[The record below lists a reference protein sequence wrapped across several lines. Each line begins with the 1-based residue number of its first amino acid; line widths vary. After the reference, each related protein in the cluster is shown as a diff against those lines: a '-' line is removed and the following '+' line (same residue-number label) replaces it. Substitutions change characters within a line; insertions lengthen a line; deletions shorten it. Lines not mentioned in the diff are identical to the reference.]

1 MDNIFKLYL
10 TALSKQSL
18 ADKTEATNRG
28 DLQDLLESIAS
39 TEIKIIHEKSRANS
53 QISIF
58 GTPDFTV
65 KKGALIIGYV
75 ENKRIGEDLE
85 KTIKSDQ
92 IKKYQQLNDNILI
105 TNYCDWV
112 LLTKSENK
120 TENIVRASLCTP
132 DDLHQKGF
140 RVSDKNRQAVASLLQ
155 QFFST
160 APAKISRASELAYE
174 LAMRGK
180 ILRGLLQ
187 TELNRQQI
195 EAQHSKLYG
204 LYGAFKQEIS
214 SALKIEEFADA
225 FAQTLAYGLFMAKLN
240 AGETTDIDLYNAK
253 QHIANNFALIQEMVS
268 FLDELDKPEYQEAK
282 WVIDEILAMMN
293 RLDLHEIERDLADTT
308 VRKPQ
313 KGDSEETIEAKK
325 YFYHDPYIYFYE
337 DFLKAWDAS
346 TRKARG
352 VYYTPPPAVNFIIRA
367 VDDILQTEFAIGQGL
382 ADKNHVTMLDFATG
396 TGTFLLEAFRQILEK
411 TDKGMR
417 DRLIGAHLLKNFYG
431 FEYLIAP
438 YTVAHLKLSQY
449 LKNENYQ
456 MKNHER
462 LQIYLTNSLEN
473 KEGQGNL
480 LLPALTKESET
491 AFDIKTQQSI
501 LVITGN
507 PPYNVKSQNN
517 SKWITKL
524 IETYKHLD
532 GKKLNEANSK
542 VLQDDY
548 VKFIRFAQY
557 KMQDIERGIIAI
569 ITSHS
574 FLDNPTFRGMRKSLM
589 QDFDKIYLLDLH
601 GNSRKKEVSPD
612 GSPDV
617 NIFDIQQGVAISILI
632 KDKNIKDKGIFH
644 ADFYGARQSKYNNLF
659 KGNLKK
665 IKKKLKP
672 VAPFY
677 LFTPQDNQNLKPY
690 YQNWAVNDIFPIHST
705 GVKTHRDH
713 FAIAFDKNILKQR
726 ITDFCN
732 LEITD
737 DEIVN
742 KYDLKNTNHFE
753 TSSARKKLAK
763 DNQFQ
768 QAFTQLLYRPF
779 DERAYFHHKELV
791 ERMRNDVMH
800 HMLVDDNLGLV
811 TVRQRKAGDN
821 WFHTFIANQIS
832 DSTYIS
838 NETSE
843 TSYLFPLYLY
853 PPAKGEKIPK
863 DIRDA
868 FGDDNPFANVK
879 KIENLA
885 PEFRKFIDGL
895 YGKSYP
901 PEQILGYIYAVL
913 YSNSYRTKYLQ
924 FLKSDFP
931 RIPFTENASIFEK
944 LAIIGNDLMGAH
956 LLKKLPDSPKITY
969 PIGGNHLV
977 EKLHYHADKQRLYI
991 NKTQYFTNIAAD
1003 IYDFHIGGYQVL
1015 DKYLKAR
1022 KGRELNLDE
1031 IENIKNIVKSL
1042 SFTLSKMQEIDK
1054 IWQA

>member
-1 MDNIFKLYL
+1 MNNIFKPYL
-10 TALSKQSL
+10 TALSQQSL

-28 DLQDLLESIAS
+28 DLQNLLESIAS
-39 TEIKIIHEKSRANS
+39 PEIKIIHEESRANS
-53 QISIF
+53 QISMF

-75 ENKRIGEDLE
+75 ENKKIGENLE
-85 KTIKSDQ
+85 KIIKSDQ

-105 TNYCDWV
+105 TNYCDWL
-112 LLTKSENK
+112 LLTKGENK

-132 DDLHQKGF
+132 DDIHQKGF

-180 ILRGLLQ
+180 ILRDLLQ
-187 TELNRQQI
+187 TELHRQQI
-195 EAQHSKLYG
+195 ESQHSKLYG

-214 SALKIEEFADA
+214 SALKMEEFADA

-240 AGETTDIDLYNAK
+240 AGEKTEIDLYNAK

-308 VRKPQ
+308 VRKAK
-313 KGDSEETIEAKK
+313 KGDSAETIEAKK
-325 YFYHDPYIYFYE
+325 YFYRDPYIYFYE

-367 VDDILQTEFAIGQGL
+367 VDDILQTEFGIGQGL
-382 ADKNHVTMLDFATG
+382 ADKNNVTMLDFATG

-417 DRLIGAHLLKNFYG
+417 DGLIGAHLLKNFYG

-449 LKNENYQ
+449 LKNDNYQ

-473 KEGQGNL
+473 EEGQGNL
-480 LLPALTKESET
+480 LLPALSAEGKT
-491 AFDIKTQQSI
+491 AFNIKTKRPI

-507 PPYNVKSQNN
+507 PPYNVKSQNKG
-517 SKWITKL
+517 KWITKL
-524 IETYKHLD
+524 IETYKYLD
-532 GKKLNEANSK
+532 GEKLNEANPK
-542 VLQDDY
+542 GLQDDY

-557 KMQDIERGIIAI
+557 KMQDTERGIIAI
-569 ITSHS
+569 ITNHS

-589 QDFDKIYLLDLH
+589 DDFDKIYLLDLH
-601 GNSRKKEVSPD
+601 GNANKSESSPD
-612 GSPDV
+612 GGVDK
-617 NIFDIQQGVAISILI
+617 NIFDIRQGVAISILV
-632 KDKNIKDKGIFH
+632 KDKNIKNKGIFH
-644 ADFYGARQSKYNNLF
+644 ADFYGTRQSKYNELF
-659 KGNLKK
+659 KGDLKK

-690 YQNWAVNDIFPIHST
+690 YQNWAVKDIFPIHST

-713 FAIAFDKNILKQR
+713 FVIAFDKNILKQR
-726 ITDFCN
+726 IADFCN
-732 LEITD
+732 LKITHYEIAY
-737 DEIVN
+737 
-742 KYDLKNTNHFE
+742 KYNLQNTRDWKMAI
-753 TSSARKKLAK
+753 AREKLAK
-763 DNQFQ
+763 DKHLKKS
-768 QAFTQLLYRPF
+768 FTSLLYRPF
-779 DERAYFHHKELV
+779 DERAYFHHDDAVELP
-791 ERMRNDVMH
+791 RNDVMN
-800 HMLVDDNLGLV
+800 HMLAGDNLGLV

-821 WFHTFIANQIS
+821 WFHTFIANNII
-832 DSTYIS
+832 DSTCIS
-838 NETSE
+838 NKTSE
-843 TSYLFPLYLY
+843 TTYLFPLYLY
-853 PPAKGEKIPK
+853 PPAEGEKTPK
-863 DIRDA
+863 DIRYA
-868 FGDDNPFANVK
+868 FGDDNPFAGGK

-895 YGKSYP
+895 YGKSHS
-901 PEQILGYIYAVL
+901 PEQILGYIYAIL
-913 YSNSYRTKYLQ
+913 HSNRYRTKYLQ

-944 LAIIGNDLMGAH
+944 LATIGNDLMGAH
-956 LLKKLPDSPKITY
+956 LLKKLPDNPKITY
-969 PIGGNHLV
+969 PIKGNHLV
-977 EKLHYHADKQRLYI
+977 DKPHYHTDKKRLYI
-991 NKTQYFTNIAAD
+991 NKTQYFTNIAPD
-1003 IYDFHIGGYQVL
+1003 IYEFHIGGYQVL

-1031 IENIKNIVKSL
+1031 IENIKNIAKSL
-1042 SFTLSKMQEIDK
+1042 NFTLSKMQEIDT